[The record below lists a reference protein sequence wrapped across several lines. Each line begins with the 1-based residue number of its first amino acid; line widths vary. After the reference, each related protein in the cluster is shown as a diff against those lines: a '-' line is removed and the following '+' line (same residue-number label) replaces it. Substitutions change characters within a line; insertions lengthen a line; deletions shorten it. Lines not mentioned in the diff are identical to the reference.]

1 MDLTGAGGGLMLVL
15 AAGLWLVYLVPNWL
29 RRKEFAATERN
40 AVRLQQTIRILAE
53 TSEGP
58 VIAAPGDRAKPRS
71 VARDRSIADGDRAA
85 TPRVVSAPLDQ
96 RVTRLRRSR
105 AITSLVL
112 LTGVITFVAQLAVS
126 LTAGWAP
133 GGFLVAGVGAVLA
146 VSSIALLRRLASVQP
161 TAVVARQAV
170 HVPDIELPMAPVVR
184 EWTPVPMP
192 RPIARPQVAPSTMA
206 DPRIA
211 AAAAAESE
219 SRTRRGTD
227 RDVAPIPSRFAAM
240 GVVADEAPALDLDAV
255 LARRRA

>member
-1 MDLTGAGGGLMLVL
+1 MLLL

-40 AVRLQQTIRILAE
+40 AVRLQQTIRVLAE
-53 TSEGP
+53 TSEGLP
-58 VIAAPGDRAKPRS
+58 VVDRAKPRS
-71 VARDRSIADGDRAA
+71 PVTTTRSLAADERAGQR
-85 TPRVVSAPLDQ
+85 PVVPSTGSGRRSTSLDH
-96 RVTRLRRSR
+96 RGSRLRRSR

-112 LTGVITFVAQLAVS
+112 LGGVITFVVQLVVA
-126 LTAGWAP
+126 LTTGWSP
-133 GGFLVAGVGAVLA
+133 GGFLVAGVGAVLG
-146 VSSIALLRRLASVQP
+146 VSALALLRRLAVVRPAPVAAATS
-161 TAVVARQAV
+161 TAL
-170 HVPDIELPMAPVVR
+170 PDIQLPTAPVVR
-184 EWTPVPMP
+184 EWTPVPVP

-206 DPRIA
+206 DPRVA

-240 GVVADEAPALDLDAV
+240 GVVGEEAPALDLDAV